1 MKTNQAI
8 KTDAELR
15 VYIKQQQAKQAFK
28 HEAQARMLVN
38 ANSKITK
45 HTLKA
50 LFFFINFFD
59 LKGIKK

>member
-15 VYIKQQQAKQAFK
+15 TYIKQQQAKQAFK
-28 HEAQARMLVN
+28 HEVQARMLVN
-38 ANSKITK
+38 ANSKIAK
-45 HTLKA
+45 HALKA